1 MCGYIAV
8 YMQIKEVGTRPC
20 CFTFIHIAC
29 SIESLGSSLD
39 VHLDEVCL
47 STDIGSV
54 SVVNGTGCYSGT
66 TAGSVATYHCDNGYI
81 ISSGSEQRE
90 CRSDGNWEGEIPV
103 CKEGI
108 ILHIKFR
115 RLVLYLKCKAVI
127 NCCRYN
133 KIPALLINM
142 NCCFCLN

>member
-1 MCGYIAV
+1 
-8 YMQIKEVGTRPC
+8 MQIKEVGTRPC
-20 CFTFIHIAC
+20 CFTFIHVAC

-54 SVVNGTGCYSGT
+54 SIVNGTGCYSGT
-66 TAGSVATYHCDNGYI
+66 TAGSVVTYHCDNGYI

-90 CRSDGNWEGEIPV
+90 CRSDGNWEEEIPV

-108 ILHIKFR
+108 LHVKFR
-115 RLVLYLKCKAVI
+115 RLVLYLKCEAVI
-127 NCCRYN
+127 NCCRCTVDQYE
-133 KIPALLINM
+133 LL
-142 NCCFCLN
+142 FCLN